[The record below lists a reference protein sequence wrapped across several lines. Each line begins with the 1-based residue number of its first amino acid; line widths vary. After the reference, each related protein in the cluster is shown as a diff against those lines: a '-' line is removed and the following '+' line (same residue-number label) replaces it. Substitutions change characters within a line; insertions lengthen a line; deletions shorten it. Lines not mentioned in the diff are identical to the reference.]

1 VARGGRRSDPGPPG
15 KSGLRAFPA
24 VHWGTY
30 PARKACLGPCWRV
43 AFCLGPKPPPTA
55 SLLASGV
62 SASPAMVSAG
72 DCRTSPTKPSA
83 PPARRGGLQARTS
96 PCSAG
101 GAFWPRGPWAA
112 RGPRGGGW
120 PPGKPAGSGGTRKRG
135 TEPLWCAPGQAA
147 WGKLGVASERDGP
160 YLLLRGLVRLPNY
173 GFTKKALGSVAYFV
187 G

>member
-1 VARGGRRSDPGPPG
+1 VARGGRRSDPGPPARAVYG
-15 KSGLRAFPA
+15 PSRPLTGGPIRPAGPASALAAGWRFVGLRLSS
-24 VHWGTY
+24 
-30 PARKACLGPCWRV
+30 RRL
-43 AFCLGPKPPPTA
+43 PPRPGA
-55 SLLASGV
+55 P
-62 SASPAMVSAG
+62 ASPAMVSAG

-112 RGPRGGGW
+112 RGPRGGGR
-120 PPGKPAGSGGTRKRG
+120 PPGKPAGSGGGRKRG

-147 WGKLGVASERDGP
+147 WGKLGIASERDGP
-160 YLLLRGLVRLPNY
+160 YLLLRGLVRLLNY
-173 GFTKKALGSVAYFV
+173 GFTKKALEEDEGSF